1 MSLIESVDDQVLY
14 YLSKFIVFIG
24 QTLKCYQCPCDYSRK
39 KTYDELCIEDGDYDY
54 GIITTCSINM
64 TNPVC
69 MMLTK
74 SKFSS

>member
-1 MSLIESVDDQVLY
+1 MY
-14 YLSKFIVFIG
+14 IG
-24 QTLKCYQCPCDYSRK
+24 QALKCYQCPCDYSRK